1 MRSRAA
7 GHIAVRD
14 KCTGTSHKC
23 ATDGRGLQRD
33 INPPYP
39 ARFALALLAFTLTA
53 TSAQAQQSPPEDQG
67 GSAHV
72 AFVHVNVIPMD
83 RERVETDQTVLVR
96 GERIIA
102 VGPAHEVVIPDGVAV
117 IDGGG
122 RYLVPGLTD
131 AHVHIRTDMPW
142 ARARTDFGEAPLYL
156 AYGITTIV
164 NLHGTTTQLEWK
176 RRIANGDLLGP
187 TIYTSGEHVNEP
199 RVNTPAEAR
208 QEVEAQ
214 AREGYDVIKFHEVWN
229 RVDGRLTKTGLSRP
243 TYIEMNETARQ
254 MGIPIVGHAPVNL
267 GFDALLEGRQ
277 PLAHIQA
284 LFPIYFL
291 PLSSS
296 RGILFAN
303 AAALLVLTSMPLMW
317 TVRGRRRGRDT
328 ATRDA
333 HVPTHERMLT
343 GLLLAG
349 GLVALSVQLD
359 EYFRSSLARTT
370 LLTVFLVLTVFV
382 AAVTVAMIVLVM
394 RVCRQPSRSIAQC
407 LELALIVAAGSALTV
422 ALACFWVPASWR
434 YTDSGIDQ
442 VARNL
447 RDSGIMVQTTLVV
460 DDRARGPDSWKLI
473 QQDPAI
479 DYLTP
484 ETRRRWRRLQPA
496 PTLPSQITAVTRKLT
511 AALHEKGVL
520 LVAGSDAMGRP
531 LIPPGSSLHRELQLL
546 THNGLTPYEA
556 LRTATV
562 NPATFLGK
570 QREFG
575 MIAAGMRADLLLID
589 GNPLHDLNRLKQPLG
604 VMVRGR
610 WLTRTRLQ
618 ELLAELAS
626 AP

>member
-1 MRSRAA
+1 M
-7 GHIAVRD
+7 
-14 KCTGTSHKC
+14 GTSHKRP
-23 ATDGRGLQRD
+23 TDRRERERGISLLS
-33 INPPYP
+33 P
-39 ARFALALLAFTLTA
+39 ARLALALLAFTLTA
-53 TSAQAQQSPPEDQG
+53 TPAQTQQSPPEDQD

-102 VGPAHEVVIPDGVAV
+102 VGPAHEVVIQDGVAV

-131 AHVHIRTDMPW
+131 AHVHIRTDMSW

-229 RVDGRLTKTGLSRP
+229 RVDGLLTKTGLSRP

-296 RGILFAN
+296 RRILFAN
-303 AAALLVLTSMPLMW
+303 AAALLVLTGMPLMW

-343 GLLLAG
+343 GLLLVG

-359 EYFRSSLARTT
+359 EIFRRACPHDTADRVPGPDRVRRGGYGGHDRARDESLP
-370 LLTVFLVLTVFV
+370 
-382 AAVTVAMIVLVM
+382 AAE
-394 RVCRQPSRSIAQC
+394 RSIAQC
-407 LELALIVAAGSALTV
+407 LELALIVAAGAALMV
-422 ALACFWVPASWR
+422 ALAFFWVPASWR

-473 QQDPAI
+473 QEDPAI

-484 ETRRRWRRLQPA
+484 ETRRRWRRLP
-496 PTLPSQITAVTRKLT
+496 PPPPVPSQISVVTRKLT

-556 LRTATV
+556 LRTA
-562 NPATFLGK
+562 NSEPGDFP
-570 QREFG
+570 RR
-575 MIAAGMRADLLLID
+575 AAGVR
-589 GNPLHDLNRLKQPLG
+589 HDC
-604 VMVRGR
+604 RGDEGR
-610 WLTRTRLQ
+610 P
-618 ELLAELAS
+618 
-626 AP
+626 APGRR

>member
-1 MRSRAA
+1 
-7 GHIAVRD
+7 
-14 KCTGTSHKC
+14 
-23 ATDGRGLQRD
+23 
-33 INPPYP
+33 
-39 ARFALALLAFTLTA
+39 LLVFTLTA
-53 TSAQAQQSPPEDQG
+53 TPVQAQRSTPEDQTE
-67 GSAHV
+67 SAHV

-83 RERVETDQTVLVR
+83 RERIETDQTVLVR

-131 AHVHIRTDMPW
+131 AHVHIRTDISW
-142 ARARTDFGEAPLYL
+142 ARARTDFREAPLYL

-187 TIYTSGEHVNEP
+187 TIYTAGELVNEP

-208 QEVEAQ
+208 REVEAQ

-229 RVDGRLTKTGLSRP
+229 PVDGRLTKTGLSRP

-254 MGIPIVGHAPVNL
+254 IGIPIVGHAPVNL
-267 GFDALLEGRQ
+267 GFDALLESRQ

-296 RGILFAN
+296 RGILLAN
-303 AAALLVLTSMPLMW
+303 AASLLVLTSIPLMW
-317 TVRGRRRGRDT
+317 AVRGRRRGRDT

-333 HVPTHERMLT
+333 HVPTHERILT
-343 GLLLAG
+343 GLLLVG

-394 RVCRQPSRSIAQC
+394 RACRERSRSIAQC
-407 LELALIVAAGSALTV
+407 LEFALVAAAGAALTV
-422 ALACFWVPASWR
+422 ALAFFWVPASWR
-434 YTDSGIDQ
+434 YTDNGIDQ

-447 RDSGIMVQTTLVV
+447 RDSGIMVQTTLVI
-460 DDRARGPDSWKLI
+460 DDPAVRNPDRWKLI

-479 DYLTP
+479 DYLAP
-484 ETRRRWRRLQPA
+484 ETRRRWRRLRPPPA
-496 PTLPSQITAVTRKLT
+496 VPSQITAVTRKLT

-520 LVAGSDAMGRP
+520 LVAGSDAMSRP
-531 LIPPGSSLHRELQLL
+531 FIPSGSSLHRELQIL
-546 THNGLTPYEA
+546 TDNGLTPYEA
-556 LRTATV
+556 VRTATV
-562 NPATFLGK
+562 NPATLLGK

-575 MIAAGMRADLLLID
+575 TIAPGMRADLLLVD

-610 WLTRTRLQ
+610 WLTRTQLQ
-618 ELLAELAS
+618 ELLNELAS
-626 AP
+626 KP